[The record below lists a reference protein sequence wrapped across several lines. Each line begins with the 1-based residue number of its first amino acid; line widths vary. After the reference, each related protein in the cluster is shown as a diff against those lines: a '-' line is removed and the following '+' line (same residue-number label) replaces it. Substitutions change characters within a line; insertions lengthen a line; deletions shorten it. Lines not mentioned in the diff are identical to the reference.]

1 MRLKRVLYIALL
13 VCLFSAPATGSAQEP
28 TYTMTEAELTK
39 LEDIFNRLKTAQ
51 TEQEKQIEA
60 LKNQLTESEA
70 AIKQSETSLTRANES
85 LKVSADEAKRT
96 QQRIERQ
103 RNTWTI
109 VAAVALCLWTSK

>member
-1 MRLKRVLYIALL
+1 MRLKRVLYASLL
-13 VCLFSAPATGSAQEP
+13 ACLFSAPVTGSAQEP

-60 LKNQLTESEA
+60 LKSQLTESEA

-85 LKVSADEAKRT
+85 LKKSAAEAKRT
-96 QQRIERQ
+96 QERLERQ
-103 RNTWTI
+103 RNTWAAAAI
-109 VAAVALCLWTSK
+109 VAVFAAMIH